1 MPGLTTIGI
10 FHTAVGLLA
19 LASGVTALV
28 QDGQIAPKRRAGQVY
43 LLTTLITAATG
54 FGIFQHGGFGPPHVL
69 SVLTL
74 VALAIGSVAASS
86 QAFGRASPYVQ
97 VVSYSSTFLFH
108 LIPGVTETS
117 TRLPPGAPL
126 VASAE
131 SPVLQAVYALMFVL
145 LAIGLTLQIRWLR
158 ASARR

>member
-1 MPGLTTIGI
+1 MLGLTTIGV
-10 FHTAVGLLA
+10 FHTAIGLAA
-19 LASGVTALV
+19 LASGVIALA
-28 QDGQIAPKRRAGQVY
+28 QDGQISPRRRAGRIY
-43 LLTTLITAATG
+43 LVATLVTALTG

-74 VALAIGSVAASS
+74 VALAVGTVAAMSS
-86 QAFGRASPYVQ
+86 AFGRASPYVQ
-97 VVSYSSTFLFH
+97 VVSYSITFLFH

-131 SPVLQAVYALMFVL
+131 APELQAVYALLFVL
-145 LAIGLTLQIRWLR
+145 LAIGLTLQIRRLR